1 VQAHFVGSLNPR
13 LESAHYLQSIA
24 SLLEHYRYE
33 LQYPLDRSSESS
45 ENRITEVVPLIVNTQ
60 GWVKGLGADLLDQIE
75 AMVEATHTFTF
86 NSNGG
91 ENGDADEMRVFTGE
105 DYELPSERTL
115 SMGYGTVVP
124 LESAPASGLF
134 SRFSP
139 ADSRTLS
146 TIAYLHARLQGDE
159 HPDWDF
165 SDALVGK
172 LPWEVDTDDVIKEV
186 YLSGEGSDGILADD
200 LGLALN
206 GSIVALVERIGDS
219 LDLLERY
226 SPGRVLPSPLETR
239 CVGLGLIRAAS
250 ADQSVIQLITPIAPN
265 QLGRISII
273 VKGDLELP
281 LCGSLDWKTGSANDD
296 GLLGVAWDE
305 VPFLSVKPERGVG
318 MGRRRFRRN
327 LMRKNQ
333 GN

>member
-1 VQAHFVGSLNPR
+1 VQAHFIGSLNPR

-24 SLLEHYRYE
+24 TLLEHYRYE
-33 LQYPLDRSSESS
+33 LQYPLDRSTEESG
-45 ENRITEVVPLIVNTQ
+45 NRITEVVPLIVNTQ

-75 AMVEATHTFTF
+75 ALVEATHTFTF
-86 NSNGG
+86 NSVGLEIVDG
-91 ENGDADEMRVFTGE
+91 EESRMFMGE
-105 DYELPSERTL
+105 DYDMPSERTL
-115 SMGYGTVVP
+115 SMGYGNVIP

-146 TIAYLHARLQGDE
+146 TIAYLHARLEGDKDPE
-159 HPDWDF
+159 WDF

-172 LPWEVDTDDVIKEV
+172 LPWEVDTEDVIKEV
-186 YLSGEGSDGILADD
+186 YLSGEGSDGILAED

-206 GSIVALVERIGDS
+206 GSMVAFVERVSESIDPV
-219 LDLLERY
+219 ERY
-226 SPGRVLPSPLETR
+226 SPGRVLPLPVETN

-250 ADQSVIQLITPIAPN
+250 TDHPVMQLLTPIAPSL
-265 QLGRISII
+265 LGRISII

-281 LCGSLDWKTGSANDD
+281 LCGSLDWKTGSVNDD
-296 GLLGVAWDE
+296 GLLGVNWDE

-318 MGRRRFRRN
+318 MGRRKFRRN

-333 GN
+333 SN